1 MAEPT
6 EKVYVFTKETVLRSI
21 ASLERQPIH
30 EHFSGYLAILRA
42 LRVGRGVEPVKVTDI
57 KEFHERYLHV
67 LGAPERSPYVRPFK
81 SRGKGSLSLFNS
93 NVSGSYSPSS
103 IRAESPL
110 AGIIDVHGTN
120 REATY
125 SLKEGHADAAFESL
139 LRNKKIPVGALV
151 AFLYRDYGFR
161 LAEPLIQNVIYLF
174 RDEFGLTVGAGTA
187 AFSLLFEDDTA
198 DFSPSDFEI
207 APDGDSNA

>member
-1 MAEPT
+1 MAEPA
-6 EKVYVFTKETVLRSI
+6 EQLYVFSKDAVLRSI
-21 ASLERQPIH
+21 ATLEQQPIH

-42 LRVGRGVEPVKVTDI
+42 LKIGRGLEPVKVTDI

-103 IRAESPL
+103 IRADSPL
-110 AGIIDVHGTN
+110 AGVVEVHGTN
-120 REATY
+120 RESSY
-125 SLKEGHADAAFESL
+125 SLKEGHAEAAFESL
-139 LRNKKIPVGALV
+139 LKSRKIPAGALV

-161 LAEPLIQNVIYLF
+161 LAESSIQNVIYVF
-174 RDEFGLTVGAGTA
+174 RDEFGLSGEAGSETYG
-187 AFSLLFEDDTA
+187 LLFEDDSGN
-198 DFSPSDFEI
+198 FSSSDFENRTG
-207 APDGDSNA
+207 GDHDA